1 MDLEEFTQVVL
12 QTKEELNMTNEDIAG
27 RSSLLLQS
35 VAQREELD
43 QMYSQGKSAAGKEF
57 EVYTNLIGYD

>member
-35 VAQREELD
+35 VA
-43 QMYSQGKSAAGKEF
+43 
-57 EVYTNLIGYD
+57 